1 MDIPEHIK
9 EKLNRL
15 YSNYFLGANEIS
27 MLEKWVKQMDADPRM
42 HQWLAS
48 NWEQSGNV
56 EFDMNFEEI
65 RHRIRQY
72 NVRSKTERIK
82 RIVQQL
88 QKVAAFLAL
97 PLLAISIWL
106 LINRPPVAG
115 NMVLAT
121 AKGERTHVWLPDS
134 SEVWLNVDSRLEYS
148 TAYHAANRSLKL
160 HGEAFFKVAKGKNY
174 PFLVNARNI
183 QVKAIGTEF
192 NISAYDHDPQTSA
205 FLKEGLIELTYSPQ
219 GKSVKKLK
227 MSPGEEATINVKDK
241 SIKLARAPASN
252 AVGWTEGE
260 LHFDD
265 EPMDE
270 VFRKAERWY
279 DVKIEYNP
287 ADFTG
292 ESLTVN
298 LQNGEP
304 VDRLF
309 KITDEAMGITVKQSG
324 KEYVI
329 KRK

>member
-9 EKLNRL
+9 EKLSRL
-15 YSNYFLGANEIS
+15 YSDHFLKAGEIS
-27 MLEKWVKQMDADPRM
+27 MLEKWMKQIETDPQV
-42 HQWLAS
+42 HLWLSS
-48 NWEQSGNV
+48 NWERAGNV
-56 EFDMNFEEI
+56 EVNMSFEEI

-72 NVRSKTERIK
+72 EVRSKTERIK
-82 RIVQQL
+82 RIVRL
-88 QKVAAFLAL
+88 AQKVAAILTL

-106 LINRPPVAG
+106 LVNRQPVPG
-115 NMVLAT
+115 NMALAT
-121 AKGERTHVWLPDS
+121 AKGERTHVWLPDG

-148 TAYHAANRSLKL
+148 TAFDIANRLLKL
-160 HGEAFFKVAKGKNY
+160 DGEAFFKVAKGKKF
-174 PFLVNARNI
+174 PFTVNARNF

-192 NISAYDHDPQTSA
+192 NISAYDNDPQASA
-205 FLKEGLIELTYSPQ
+205 FLKEGVIELSYSPR
-219 GKSVKKLK
+219 GKKVQKFK
-227 MSPGEEATINVKDK
+227 MSPGEKATVNLNDE
-241 SIKLARAPASN
+241 SIKLIRASASN
-252 AVGWTEGE
+252 TIRWTEGE

-265 EPMDE
+265 EPMDK

-287 ADFTG
+287 VDFTG

-309 KITDEAMGITVKQSG
+309 KIIDEAMGITIKQTDH
-324 KEYVI
+324 EYVI